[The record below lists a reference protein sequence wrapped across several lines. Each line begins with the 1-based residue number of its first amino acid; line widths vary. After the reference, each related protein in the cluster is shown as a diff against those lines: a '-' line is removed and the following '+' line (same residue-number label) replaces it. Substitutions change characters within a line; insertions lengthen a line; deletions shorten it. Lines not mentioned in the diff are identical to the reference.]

1 MAAEWLASPPR
12 RNVSVNSLLLASPP
26 ERNVS
31 IFPFFAVTAPVNNC
45 LKGISASH
53 THKRTAFSISMIL
66 GANRGVL
73 CYSLGKPMQPMG
85 PAAEAALKKK
95 MMAVAM
101 GRRRSRCESHLH
113 SIVLRFVQFRLAR
126 MEMTLKCHAIAP
138 FVHILME
145 TFCELTRECFSSC
158 RQLLGMP
165 SGFVS
170 RTVNDFQFL

>member
-1 MAAEWLASPPR
+1 
-12 RNVSVNSLLLASPP
+12 
-26 ERNVS
+26 
-31 IFPFFAVTAPVNNC
+31 
-45 LKGISASH
+45 
-53 THKRTAFSISMIL
+53 MIL
-66 GANRGVL
+66 GANRWRTVL
-73 CYSLGKPMQPMG
+73 FFGQADAAQPMG
-85 PAAEAALKKK
+85 SAAEAALKKK
-95 MMAVAM
+95 MMAVAA
-101 GRRRSRCESHLH
+101 GRRRSQCESHLH

-170 RTVNDFQFL
+170 RTVNDFQSL

>member
-1 MAAEWLASPPR
+1 
-12 RNVSVNSLLLASPP
+12 
-26 ERNVS
+26 
-31 IFPFFAVTAPVNNC
+31 
-45 LKGISASH
+45 
-53 THKRTAFSISMIL
+53 MIL

-113 SIVLRFVQFRLAR
+113 SIVLRFVQFPLAI
-126 MEMTLKCHAIAP
+126 ECHATAP